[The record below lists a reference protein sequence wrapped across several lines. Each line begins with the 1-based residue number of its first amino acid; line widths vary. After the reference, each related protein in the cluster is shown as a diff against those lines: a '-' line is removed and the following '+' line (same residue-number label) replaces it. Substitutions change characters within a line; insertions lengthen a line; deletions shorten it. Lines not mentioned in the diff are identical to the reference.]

1 MRGDM
6 GPPLSVCNPFRWV
19 DGDSSV
25 VRGTRWRDRATAPRA
40 RTRCCFSRNGT
51 RQSHK
56 SLCLRQQTFRASES
70 GRDGLRNGFPFPP
83 RCGVQQHSSLD
94 PLPPLRAGLAIAA
107 VPLRAVRPGRPRT
120 RCENLPLVGPKVPHT
135 GSDRNAQNRL
145 TPAFADVFFTQPSL
159 RYSTVLA
166 AAPKTPRPLVRRSA
180 HTAPRFTTERSPGTE
195 VRIDYDRCGEARRL

>member
-1 MRGDM
+1 VTWAL
-6 GPPLSVCNPFRWV
+6 LSVCAIHL
-19 DGDSSV
+19 DGWMETRASCEARAGATGRRPRVQELGVAS
-25 VRGTRWRDRATAPRA
+25 RGTAHGNRVNRSVFDSRPFGPANLGVMAFVTA
-40 RTRCCFSRNGT
+40 SRF
-51 RQSHK
+51 
-56 SLCLRQQTFRASES
+56 LR
-70 GRDGLRNGFPFPP
+70 

-94 PLPPLRAGLAIAA
+94 PPPPLRAGLAIAA

-195 VRIDYDRCGEARRL
+195 VRIDYDRCSEARLL